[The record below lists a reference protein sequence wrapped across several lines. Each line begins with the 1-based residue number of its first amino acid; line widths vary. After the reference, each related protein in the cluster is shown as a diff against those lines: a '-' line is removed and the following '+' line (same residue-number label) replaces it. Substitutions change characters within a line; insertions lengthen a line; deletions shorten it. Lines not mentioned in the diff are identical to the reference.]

1 MNLTTLQVIIII
13 LNSVHEDTSK
23 TTNANYDCRSVVIGK
38 NIKMSFKRGIHQ
50 LHNPKLLFCACE
62 SIILGAYNN
71 YDL

>member
-38 NIKMSFKRGIHQ
+38 NIKMSFKRGIYQ

-62 SIILGAYNN
+62 RLGTGYI
-71 YDL
+71 Y